1 MNLQFFQML
10 AVISGSIVAFGTAV
24 YGVWKI
30 FRRLVYITDAV
41 QQLHP
46 GDLTNGRSVAD
57 KVNTMG
63 IQMNRLEERMVRVE
77 RKVDD
82 KGGSA

>member
-1 MNLQFFQML
+1 MALSFFQAL
-10 AVISGSIVAFGTAV
+10 AVISGSIVAFSTLV
-24 YGVWKI
+24 YGAWRI
-30 FRRLVYITDAV
+30 FKRLVYITDAV

-57 KVNTMG
+57 KVNG
-63 IQMNRLEERMVRVE
+63 IDYKLNRLEERMVRVE